1 MTVIALALA
10 VLCVAWLTA
19 AATAVR
25 SVSRLWLRHWAE
37 QRLAMPGVIGT
48 YATHPRR
55 LLIASR
61 AGVAA
66 LVATCGVVLG
76 TAHLAGWWR
85 VAAAYVILSLVLLLV
100 GQLIPRALARRW
112 APRLVPV
119 LLPPLE
125 VAAAVAAPFTRG
137 MRVVMR
143 ALRRHAGRPQ
153 SAAASDGVDDL
164 LREGELEGIGE
175 RDENR
180 IITGVVEFGEKV
192 LRDVMTP
199 RAAVVAIDADVPP
212 EQAARTIARSG
223 FSRIPVYRGSRDRI
237 IGMVHAL
244 DVFKAGADAFPPV
257 HQVERAPASM
267 PCGEMLLRMLKH
279 QRHLAVVLGDDGL
292 MAGIVTLEDV
302 LDELV
307 DGIRAD
313 HDPDATDAAATSF
326 GAPSSAT

>member
-1 MTVIALALA
+1 VVVLALA

-19 AATAVR
+19 ASTAVR

-37 QRLAMPGVIGT
+37 QRLAMPAVIGT
-48 YATHPRR
+48 YATRPQR
-55 LLIASR
+55 LLTTSR

-66 LVATCGVVLG
+66 VVTICGVVLA

-85 VAAAYVILSLVLLLV
+85 FTAAYVVLSLVLLLA
-100 GQLIPRALARRW
+100 GQLIPRVVARRW

-119 LLPPLE
+119 LVPPLE
-125 VAAAVAAPFTRG
+125 IAAAAVAPLARGTRL
-137 MRVVMR
+137 MTRS
-143 ALRRHAGRPQ
+143 LRRHAGRPTTAP
-153 SAAASDGVDDL
+153 AARDGVDDL

-180 IITGVVEFGEKV
+180 IISGVVEFGEKV
-192 LRDVMTP
+192 VRDVMTP
-199 RAAVVAIDADVPP
+199 RTAVVAIDADMPP
-212 EQAARTIARSG
+212 GQAAREIARSG

-267 PCGEMLLRMLKH
+267 PCGELLLRMLTH
-279 QRHLAVVLGDDGL
+279 QRHLAVVLGDDG
-292 MAGIVTLEDV
+292 MMNGIVTLEDV

-307 DGIRAD
+307 DGIRVD
-313 HDPDATDAAATSF
+313 QDPDASDAVATPA
-326 GAPSSAT
+326 GAPPGAR